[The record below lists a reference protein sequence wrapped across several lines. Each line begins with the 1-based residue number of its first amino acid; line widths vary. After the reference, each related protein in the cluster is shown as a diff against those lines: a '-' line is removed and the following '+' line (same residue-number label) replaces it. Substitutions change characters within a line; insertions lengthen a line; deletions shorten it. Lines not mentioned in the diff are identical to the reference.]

1 MRYIIHNKHLITPQH
16 QQIFFEQEVDKKVKG
31 MEEIL
36 RGYKKDLLLDVF
48 IKKNSSNQYHV
59 AASLR
64 LKSKWLLIE
73 KSGFDAFLLINENLD
88 ALRNRIKEQLSLERR
103 EYLKKRKHHQLQTIG
118 EQMDKLSE
126 FHEKGDKEVFEH
138 ILSINLPS
146 LRNYIKRRLKM
157 AQVTGA
163 GKSAVVSLDDLVGEV
178 YTKAFELF
186 EERPDEIDA
195 FVPWLYQLADDLLE
209 KHIKE
214 LLFENEHKQSLH
226 ELERAEAESMEENF
240 TTDADYDLVM
250 LEELDDPSYQSK
262 YYNAH
267 ELLKGL
273 TTEET
278 LHEVEKLDEGQ
289 VHNLVCNVL
298 AKQPALQRSIFD
310 LYWLEGFSEA
320 EIGRIKRTTTEE
332 VQASLQELRKKIVK
346 KIELIISN
354 LGQHV

>member
-48 IKKNSSNQYHV
+48 IKKNSSNQYNI
-59 AASLR
+59 AASVR

-73 KSGFDAFLLINENLD
+73 KRGNDTFLLVNEVLD
-88 ALRNRIKEQLSLERR
+88 TLRNRIKEQLSIERR
-103 EYLKKRKHHQLQTIG
+103 EYLKKRNHYQVQTIG

-126 FHEKGDKEVFEH
+126 FHEKRDKEVFEH
-138 ILSINLPS
+138 ILNINLPS

-163 GKSAVVSLDDLVGEV
+163 GKSAVVSLDDLVSEV

-186 EERPDEIDA
+186 KERPDESEV
-195 FVPWLYQLADDLLE
+195 FVPWLYQLADDLFE